1 MVFQLGKAGV
11 RGHRACQHFVDGGVH
26 RIQHLLGRHIEV
38 FARTTGRG
46 NQTLARS
53 FRNVPNGFFLRG
65 KVFIHFFFDVKLLA
79 QVSWRWRNTCL
90 NHLSDEINNGYVPT
104 FVQCVPRGTSAKRR
118 TLFQNFSVM

>member
-1 MVFQLGKAGV
+1 MNIREFSFKFFNNSLGLNQ
-11 RGHRACQHFVDGGVH
+11 R
-26 RIQHLLGRHIEV
+26 L
-38 FARTTGRG
+38 ARYVGGRG
-46 NQTLARS
+46 EECTFCSIANKGP
-53 FRNVPNGFFLRG
+53 NVPET
-65 KVFIHFFFDVKLLA
+65 FIHFFFDVKLLT